1 MGRRPGGT
9 TKSGRFMNPADQER
23 KSMRQKELKRNKR
36 QRIMVR
42 QAILKSKD
50 IDEIIEN
57 LSRLDDQ
64 GSLLFIL

>member
-1 MGRRPGGT
+1 
-9 TKSGRFMNPADQER
+9 
-23 KSMRQKELKRNKR
+23 
-36 QRIMVR
+36 MVR